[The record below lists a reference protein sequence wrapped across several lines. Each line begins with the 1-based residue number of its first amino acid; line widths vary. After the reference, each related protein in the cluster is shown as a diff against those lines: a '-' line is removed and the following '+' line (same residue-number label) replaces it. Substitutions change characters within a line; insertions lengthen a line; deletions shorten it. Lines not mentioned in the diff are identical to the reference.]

1 MFMEVAA
8 MFLHNARSGACPGWV
23 INGCNNVETE
33 KINAV
38 FSRHIDYEQD
48 AGFNEW
54 RISKVDDSWF
64 SVYRFTWERGFY
76 GTLDKVLGDIDKYY
90 TEIEDRR
97 KSNE

>member
-23 INGCNNVETE
+23 INGCNNVETK

-48 AGFNEW
+48 ADSTNGVSLGLMIAGF
-54 RISKVDDSWF
+54 
-64 SVYRFTWERGFY
+64 RFIG
-76 GTLDKVLGDIDKYY
+76 LLGNVVFM
-90 TEIEDRR
+90 EP
-97 KSNE
+97 